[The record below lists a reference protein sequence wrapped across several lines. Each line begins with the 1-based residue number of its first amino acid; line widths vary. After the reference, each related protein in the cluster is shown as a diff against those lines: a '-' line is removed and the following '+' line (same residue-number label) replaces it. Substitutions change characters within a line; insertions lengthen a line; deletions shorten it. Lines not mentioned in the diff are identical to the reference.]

1 MTDISLFNYSL
12 PEELIAQ
19 QPAGERDGSRL
30 LVADRAAG
38 KIEHRRFFDL
48 PEYLREGDVL
58 VFNNSRVIKARL
70 VGEKAGTGARVEL
83 LLTKQIQ
90 ASTAGGE
97 LFLTNQIQTGTP
109 GGELLLTKQIQTG
122 TAGGEL
128 FLTNQIQTGTPGGEL
143 WEATARPAKR
153 LRAGDRLLFGEGF
166 SASVETKGEDG
177 LVIVHFECGDFWTC
191 LERFG
196 HTPLPPYIRRE
207 DEEED
212 AERYQTVYAVN
223 PGSAAA
229 PTAGLHFT
237 DGLFERL
244 RRTGAETVFVTL
256 HVGLGTFRP
265 VQTDSIEDHRMHEE
279 YYHIGEDARQRINL
293 AKAEGRRVIC
303 VGTTAVRTI
312 ESACAADAEG
322 RYFIPGG
329 SRGDSTDIFFYPGG
343 TPFHMTD
350 ALITNF
356 HLPRSTLLMLVSA
369 FYDREKVLEIYRE
382 AIERRYR
389 FFSYGDA
396 MLIL

>member
-90 ASTAGGE
+90 AS
-97 LFLTNQIQTGTP
+97 
-109 GGELLLTKQIQTG
+109 